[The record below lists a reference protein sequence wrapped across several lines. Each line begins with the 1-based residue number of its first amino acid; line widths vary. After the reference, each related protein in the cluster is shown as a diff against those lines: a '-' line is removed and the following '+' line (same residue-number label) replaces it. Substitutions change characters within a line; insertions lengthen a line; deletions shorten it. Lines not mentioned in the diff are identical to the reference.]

1 VHVDVSLYTEQWGEG
16 KYLSSKHFRYGLLLL
31 HGSTLNVDPGVALE
45 CRNRKAHRT
54 CKGG

>member
-1 VHVDVSLYTEQWGEG
+1 MHVDVSLYTEQWGEG

-45 CRNRKAHRT
+45 CRNRKAHRA
-54 CKGG
+54 CKGS